1 MAEYPISKL
10 GHTRFEHVIQ
20 ALAKCEIANG
30 IIPFCSGPDGGREA
44 SFHGKMNYPSLTKPW
59 EGYLVVQ
66 CKFCEHPKDDPG
78 KDGQWALKH
87 LRKELAVYSSGKRRI
102 PEYFLFATNVR
113 LSAVLA
119 KGSKDLIRDEL
130 EQFRKLHSLKDYD
143 VWSYDEI
150 CCFLN
155 KNQSVRTAYVE
166 LTTDGDYSAT
176 ISKLA
181 DALAAK
187 TYIGVTRELPGDKTV
202 STDGA
207 QGQLYGI
214 RSDKRMGETLG
225 AAGIKYAMEKGR
237 EFGRQELAKEVL
249 QVIADKPPT
258 EENSRQ
264 ILDLLRQGTRVASS
278 ISQST
283 VSDSSLTPSSLISAN
298 AVRNEIEVLL
308 RQGKDGDALTLVNM
322 HQPDA
327 SWCDLAVYVYVAN
340 GDRTQADDV
349 MKWCRAGHDDVL
361 WKRCLVMYAKAEM
374 KKTFSARIVG
384 SVITPDSITAEERAG
399 LGAVKAKISPVID
412 IAKAKMA
419 AVGDEDKNALMI
431 GTDISYLLGDLDEV
445 RRLSALMES
454 CHPVPPRYVELVCN
468 EIVSPPVNL
477 PDRLRTEYSA
487 DFMMQCAAAFVD
499 GMLLKNADR
508 GIETALKLMPMAKNN
523 DEREKLAGILTD
535 LYQSTKEGATKRVET
550 AIEALLAHNGRRQ
563 QLFRAHCYL
572 RNGKHSKADGLLTK
586 LRDKNDPQWLQLY
599 AASLAYKKMYEKAAE
614 TLARA
619 AEILPHPEL
628 LRRASLAA
636 LNAKRPD
643 LAQPMLEKIVT
654 LGCGD
659 VAVHSRLAFIYIGQN
674 DNINAARHF
683 EVLHRIAP
691 DEISHSINLAISLS
705 SENPERA
712 LEIYNELCAKPAPP
726 LQAICRRAQLFKAMG
741 RVKDAWM
748 SLGKFRSEY
757 WDKPEYVLQVMELGY
772 AADQEE
778 DAGKAFTQL
787 QALQAKGA
795 AGSDI
800 LTPLTLD
807 SVKQHIE
814 SHREKCKELQLAT
827 VHGLAPWLL
836 VDEAEGAGAFWGWLM
851 RTQSLTW
858 LSSEPSERA
867 RYSIY
872 TTNGF
877 GPKAF
882 KRSQVSLEPLECSR
896 RSEPVVADLT
906 SLMTLSRL
914 GLLEKSIQYFGK
926 IYIPSSYLPHLLN
939 QGGQLVLHQ
948 QSIKSNLSAIHEYI
962 ESRKIEAAK
971 AGVDLETSLPYIREY
986 SPDSDARH
994 YYGLRDVAEAL
1005 HAHGMIKDEVFRQVL
1020 RVARR
1025 PSGVDAAHPAL
1036 NRGQSILIDVTT
1048 LRTLAQYDALDAL
1061 AKCFH
1066 VCISR
1071 EDYDRILVEL
1081 RVIRAQE
1088 DAFIWNHKLWDL
1100 LRTDERIESCVF
1112 ETPQIEGIQHASSRG
1127 DISFDS
1133 ELLAQQRK
1141 LPLLVD
1147 DRVFQSLLLTES
1159 RGAGQ
1164 AFGSSCV
1171 VLALAKAGLID
1182 KSAEADAFLQLIQWR
1197 YRFLV
1202 PTSQILQTLA
1212 DRFVEHPPGKPLI
1225 DLARYAHDCMHDPG
1239 LFSGREKTT
1248 PPMMMSLRLYVAW
1261 GVVIGEFLMNNWLMP
1276 DSQERASQLTKWA
1289 VGEFLP
1295 AIPMSI
1301 GPRVWKGIGQMASR
1315 VVLGAALA
1323 HATSSTE
1330 YERGRQGMR
1339 AIASELGLSD
1349 EEYEKLI
1356 SQVIDA

>member
-1 MAEYPISKL
+1 MADYPISKL
-10 GHTRFEHVIQ
+10 SHSRFEKVIQ
-20 ALAKCEIANG
+20 SLAKCEIASG
-30 IIPFCSGPDGGREA
+30 VTPFTDGPDGGREA
-44 SFHGKMNYPSLTKPW
+44 SFEGKMDYPSGNSPW
-59 EGYLVVQ
+59 DGYLVIQ
-66 CKFCEHPKDDPG
+66 CKCCENPQDDPG
-78 KDGQWALKH
+78 KDGKWALKQ
-87 LRKELAVYSSGKRRI
+87 LRKELAIYSSGKRRW
-102 PEYFLFATNVR
+102 PEYYLFVINVR
-113 LSAVLA
+113 LSGVAN
-119 KGSKDLIRDEL
+119 KGSKDIVRDEL
-130 EQFRKLHSLKDYD
+130 NKFATQNSLKGWD
-143 VWSYDEI
+143 VWSCDEI
-150 CCFLN
+150 CRFLD
-155 KNQSVRTAYVE
+155 KNQSVRDAYIE
-166 LTTDGDYSAT
+166 LRTDGDYSAT
-176 ISKLA
+176 ISKLV
-181 DALAAK
+181 DSLAA
-187 TYIGVTRELPGDKTV
+187 TTNTGVAQELLGGKTV
-202 STDGA
+202 SADGAKGQLCDILSGQRLGESIGTDGVK
-207 QGQLYGI
+207 YG
-214 RSDKRMGETLG
+214 
-225 AAGIKYAMEKGR
+225 MEEGR
-237 EFGRQELAKEVL
+237 KIGRLELAKDVL
-249 QVIADKPPT
+249 QVIADNPQT
-258 EENSRQ
+258 EENTKQ
-264 ILDLLRQGTRVASS
+264 ILDMLRQETRASSPVAQLTVSAVSLSPDSLKSANQVRNQIEALLREGR
-278 ISQST
+278 
-283 VSDSSLTPSSLISAN
+283 
-298 AVRNEIEVLL
+298 
-308 RQGKDGDALTLVNM
+308 DGDALAVVNV
-322 HQPDA
+322 HQPDG

-340 GDRTQADDV
+340 GDRTRADDV
-349 MKWCRAGHDDVL
+349 MKWCRAEHDDVL

-399 LGAVKAKISPVID
+399 LGAVKTKISPVID

-419 AVGDEDKNALMI
+419 AVGDEEKNALMI
-431 GTDISYLLGDLDEV
+431 GADISYLLGDLDEV

-468 EIVSPPVNL
+468 EIVNPPVNL

-487 DFMMQCAAAFVD
+487 DFMMQCAAVFIE
-499 GMLLKNADR
+499 GILLKNADQ

-523 DEREKLAGILTD
+523 EEREKLAGILTD
-535 LYQSTKEGATKRVET
+535 LYQATKEGATKRVET

-572 RNGKHSKADGLLTK
+572 RNGKHSKANGLLTK
-586 LRDKNDPQWLQLY
+586 LRDENDPQWLQLY
-599 AASLAYKKMYEKAAE
+599 AASLAHKKKYEKAAE
-614 TLARA
+614 ALARA

-628 LRRASLAA
+628 LRRASFAA
-636 LNAKRPD
+636 LNAKRTD

-778 DAGKAFTQL
+778 DAGKAFAQL

-800 LTPLTLD
+800 LTPLTFN

-827 VHGLAPWLL
+827 AHGLAPWLL
-836 VDEAEGAGAFWGWLM
+836 VDAAERAGAFWGWLM

-867 RYSIY
+867 RYCIY
-872 TTNGF
+872 ATNGF

-896 RSEPVVADLT
+896 QSEPVVADLT

-971 AGVDLETSLPYIREY
+971 AGVDMEASLPYIREY

-1005 HAHGMIKDEVFRQVL
+1005 HAHGIIKDEVFRQVL

-1025 PSGVDAAHPAL
+1025 PSGVDAAHPVL

-1048 LRTLAQYDALDAL
+1048 LRTMAQYGALDAL

-1071 EDYDRILVEL
+1071 EDYDLIMVEL

-1088 DAFIWNHKLWDL
+1088 DAFKWNHELWEL

-1112 ETPQIEGIQHASSRG
+1112 DIPQIEGIQHASSQG

-1159 RGAGQ
+1159 RGGVQ

-1182 KSAEADAFLQLIQWR
+1182 KSAEADAFMQLIQWR

-1212 DRFVEHPPGKPLI
+1212 DRFAEHPPGKPLI

-1239 LFSGREKTT
+1239 LFSGLEKTT

-1276 DSQERASQLTKWA
+1276 DSQKRAAQLTKWA

-1301 GPRVWKGIGQMASR
+1301 GPRVWRGIGQMASR

-1323 HATSSTE
+1323 YATSSTE